1 MQLEGVRTV
10 VFAGDSVTDCG
21 HTGDPPRHLGHG
33 YVRLVDDALATM
45 LGPSAPRVVNCGT
58 GGNRLVDLERR
69 WQTDV
74 IARQPDVVSV
84 LIGVNDTW
92 RRYDRGMLSLTTE
105 FEARYDRMLGALV
118 DATHARLVLVEPFLV
133 PVDDDQPAWRADLD
147 PKIDAVHRLA
157 EKWSATLVP
166 ADREMH
172 ERARVVGAAALADD
186 GVHPTDLG
194 HKVLADLWLDTVLG

>member
-21 HTGDPPRHLGHG
+21 RTSDPPRHLGHG
-33 YVRLVDDALATM
+33 YVRLVDDAFATV
-45 LGPSAPRVVNCGT
+45 LGPSAPRVVNSGT
-58 GGNRLVDLERR
+58 SGNRLVDLERR
-69 WQTDV
+69 WQADV
-74 IARQPDVVSV
+74 IAQRPDVVSV

-105 FEARYDRMLGALV
+105 FEARYDRMLGSLV
-118 DATHARLVLVEPFLV
+118 EATHARLVLVEPFLV
-133 PVDDDQPAWRADLD
+133 PVDDNQPSWRADLD

-157 EKWSATLVP
+157 AKWSATLVS
-166 ADREMH
+166 ADREMR
-172 ERARVVGAAALADD
+172 ERARVVGAAALTDD